1 MKKLSPIVAA
11 AACATSTVAST
22 AASTTTTTTTVL
34 PTTTTTTKR
43 IPWVVNNFPRGGD
56 EENDDSIN
64 EGDNKKNNSS
74 NKSKKSSRSGK
85 KKKSTKTKQ
94 EEKAQTKNKTNNS
107 NPILEEILQHEDFYD
122 VLGVP
127 NTASERD
134 IQKAYRKRCVQTHP
148 DKTGGDRRAFD
159 KVAEAY
165 DVLSD
170 QSKRQVYNRFGKA
183 GMDPTNNG
191 SNGANPFGGGGDG
204 AAAMFRDMFQQAR
217 QQQQRRNQT
226 LRYQLEVTLED
237 LYFGSTRSV
246 QVTPPR
252 NSSNYQ
258 QQRRRK
264 EVDVHIS
271 KGSVNGQSVVLS
283 GEVDFNDD
291 NSPPGDLVFILTQ
304 VPHATFTRK
313 GHDLAMEL
321 NISLEEALCG
331 LKRSIKHLDG
341 TEMWIESANYS
352 DDENGKNKGKIN
364 KDKYKADDLVHN
376 HDDDEN
382 SNRSS
387 SIPITI
393 RTGDVQVLK
402 GRGMPKRNTNDEF
415 GDLYI
420 QYRVE
425 MPKSKSGKALTEE
438 EYMELSRLLTKL
450 DENRGGNNRRNR
462 QSMSRRHNKDEQQQ
476 QAEIKPKM
484 YSLKEAKPSDFGT
497 ASGKVVWE
505 DEDGMGGGGSSHDN
519 HGDEFHQFGSSF
531 FQRGSSAS
539 GSPFGGMG
547 GFNPDDGNVQCQQM

>member
-1 MKKLSPIVAA
+1 MKKLSPIVAV

-22 AASTTTTTTTVL
+22 AASKTTTVL
-34 PTTTTTTKR
+34 PTTTMKR
-43 IPWVVNNFPRGGD
+43 IPWVFNIPRGGD
-56 EENDDSIN
+56 EENGDNSN
-64 EGDNKKNNSS
+64 EGDNKKNSSS
-74 NKSKKSSRSGK
+74 NTKSKKSSRSGK
-85 KKKSTKTKQ
+85 KKKTTKTKQ
-94 EEKAQTKNKTNNS
+94 EENAQTKNKTNNS

-170 QSKRQVYNRFGKA
+170 QSKRQVYNRYGKA

-191 SNGANPFGGGGDG
+191 SNGASPFGGGGDG

-217 QQQQRRNQT
+217 QQQRQQQRRNQT

-237 LYFGSTRSV
+237 LYFGRTRSV

-252 NSSNYQ
+252 SSSNYQ

-352 DDENGKNKGKIN
+352 DDQNGRNKGKIN
-364 KDKYKADDLVHN
+364 KDKADDLVHN
-376 HDDDEN
+376 DNDDDS

-450 DENRGGNNRRNR
+450 DENGGGHNRRNR
-462 QSMSRRHNKDEQQQ
+462 KSMSRRHNKDEQQQ
-476 QAEIKPKM
+476 QQAEIKPKM
-484 YSLKEAKPSDFGT
+484 HSLKEAKPSDFGT

-505 DEDGMGGGGSSHDN
+505 DEDGMGGGGGSHDN
-519 HGDEFHQFGSSF
+519 GGDEFHQFGSSF

>member
-1 MKKLSPIVAA
+1 MKKLSPIVAV
-11 AACATSTVAST
+11 AACATSTAAST
-22 AASTTTTTTTVL
+22 AASTTVL
-34 PTTTTTTKR
+34 PTTTTTDR

-56 EENDDSIN
+56 E
-64 EGDNKKNNSS
+64 GDNKKNSSS
-74 NKSKKSSRSGK
+74 NKSKKSSSSPNRSGK

-94 EEKAQTKNKTNNS
+94 DEKAQTKNKINNS
-107 NPILEEILQHEDFYD
+107 NPILEEILQREDFYD

-165 DVLSD
+165 EVLSD
-170 QSKRQVYNRFGKA
+170 PSKRQVYNRFGKA

-191 SNGANPFGGGGDG
+191 NSGASPFGGGGDG

-237 LYFGSTRSV
+237 LYFGRTRSV
-246 QVTPPR
+246 QVTPPHHR
-252 NSSNYQ
+252 HNYQ
-258 QQRRRK
+258 QQRKRK

-321 NISLEEALCG
+321 NVSLEEALCG
-331 LKRSIKHLDG
+331 LRRSIKHLDG

-352 DDENGKNKGKIN
+352 DDQNGKNKSNIN
-364 KDKYKADDLVHN
+364 KDKDKTDNLIN
-376 HDDDEN
+376 DDDDDDN

-420 QYRVE
+420 QYRVD

-438 EYMELSRLLTKL
+438 EYRELSRLLTKL
-450 DENRGGNNRRNR
+450 DEHGGGNDRRNR
-462 QSMSRRHNKDEQQQ
+462 KSMSRRHNKDEQQQ
-476 QAEIKPKM
+476 QPEIKPKM

-505 DEDGMGGGGSSHDN
+505 DEDGMGGDGGSHDN
-519 HGDEFHQFGSSF
+519 RGDEFHQFGSSF

-547 GFNPDDGNVQCQQM
+547 GGFNPDDGNVQCQQM